1 MGIYV
6 NPSNE
11 SFKCAI
17 NSKIYVDKTGL
28 IEFTNSMLNTRQKFI
43 SVARPRRFGKSMA
56 AEMLA
61 AYYSS
66 GCDSR
71 ELFKGLE
78 IEKSESFESE
88 LNKNC
93 VIFFDVQGMRTNAKL
108 KKYTGSYLDYLQ
120 GAIIKELH
128 KLYPE
133 CVSLDESSLANV
145 LSEINQQTGI
155 KFIVIIDE
163 WDCYFRE
170 EKNNTKLIE
179 DYIIFLRGMFKN
191 GESEQFIKLAYITG
205 IFPIKKYGT
214 QSALNNFKEFS
225 MISPGNLARYVGFT
239 EDEVKALCEKFDM
252 DFDEARRWYD
262 GYSFS
267 NLKSVYNPNSVVDA
281 MFRKEYQSYWSQTE
295 SFEPLRQCIGMNFEG
310 LRDDVIS
317 MLGGRNVKVRTNTF
331 QNDLTNIKNK
341 NDVLTLLIHL
351 GYLSYNAENSS
362 VSIPN
367 FEVHDEFTDAVA
379 ENDWGEVS
387 KAVAESDNLLDAT
400 IEGKSDK
407 VAEALEKI
415 HSDCSSI
422 LAYND
427 ENSLS
432 CAITIAYYT
441 ARSYYT
447 IIRELPAGKGFADLV
462 FIPRKNSTRPAL
474 LVELKYNKDADSAI
488 KQIKEKRYTG
498 ALNDYMGNLLL
509 VGINYDKESKTHS
522 CIIEKFEA

>member
-1 MGIYV
+1 MGFYV

-28 IEFTNSMLNTRQKFI
+28 IQFTNSMLNTRQKFI

-88 LNKNC
+88 LNKNH
-93 VIFFDVQGMRTNAKL
+93 VIYFDVQGMRSEAKL
-108 KKYTGSYLDYLQ
+108 LKTTKSYLDFIQ
-120 GAIIKELH
+120 TAIIGELR
-128 KLYPE
+128 KTYPE
-133 CVSLDESSLANV
+133 CIAENEISLINALST
-145 LSEINQQTGI
+145 LSEIKGI
-155 KFIVIIDE
+155 RFIVIIDE

-170 EKNNTKLIE
+170 EKNNSKLIE
-179 DYIIFLRGMFKN
+179 DYIVFLRGLFKSTK
-191 GESEQFIKLAYITG
+191 SEQFIKLAYITG

-225 MISPGNLARYVGFT
+225 MISPGSLAKYVGFT
-239 EDEVKALCEKFDM
+239 EDEVKALCEKFEM
-252 DFDEARRWYD
+252 DFDEAKRWYD

-295 SFEPLRQCIGMNFEG
+295 SFEPLKQCIGMNFEG
-310 LRDDVIS
+310 LRDDIIS
-317 MLGGRNVKVRTNTF
+317 MLGGKSVKARTNTF

-367 FEVHDEFTDAVA
+367 FEVHDEFADAVA

-400 IEGKSDK
+400 IEGKSNK

-441 ARSYYT
+441 ARTYYT
-447 IIRELPAGKGFADLV
+447 IIRELPTGKGFADLV

-474 LVELKYNKDADSAI
+474 LVELKCNKDADSAI
-488 KQIKEKRYTG
+488 KQIKEKHYTG
-498 ALNDYMGNLLL
+498 ALDDYMNNLLL

-522 CIIEKFEA
+522 CVIEKFEI